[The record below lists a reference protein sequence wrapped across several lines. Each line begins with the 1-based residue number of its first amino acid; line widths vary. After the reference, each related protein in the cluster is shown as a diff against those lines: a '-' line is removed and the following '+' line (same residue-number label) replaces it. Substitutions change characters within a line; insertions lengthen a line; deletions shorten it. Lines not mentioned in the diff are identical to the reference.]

1 MAEAILSKLI
11 AERRALT
18 VSELTYQIKD
28 LLEGEFPD
36 LWVRGEISNF
46 KCHSSGHWYFTLK
59 DAHAQLP
66 CVCFRLQ
73 NRAIRFRPE
82 DGLEVYAR
90 GRLSVYEKR
99 GEYRLLVEY
108 LEPVGIGSLQM
119 AFEQLKARLAAE
131 GLFDPQRKRPLP
143 LMPRKIGVITSPT
156 GAAIRDILR
165 ILKRRN
171 RGIDVLL
178 FPVRVQGEGAA
189 QEIAEAIRIMN
200 ERDDLDVLIVGRGG
214 GSMEDL
220 WAFNEEI
227 VARAIFHSRLPVIS
241 AVGHETD
248 FTIAD
253 FVADV
258 RAPTPSAAAEM
269 VAARRDELIER
280 FASLELRLVKTVRY
294 LLARQRER
302 LSHLQARPGL
312 LRVRNVVQ
320 QALQRADELDY
331 RLQIAMG
338 KRLRA
343 ARERFAA
350 LSMRL
355 TAQRPSRRLAEAR
368 GRLTL
373 LQNRL
378 RTTLQE
384 RLHASRR
391 RLSLAA
397 GKLDALSP
405 LAVLSRGYALVW
417 NQRRILLRD
426 ATDVRVGERLRVRLC
441 RGQLNVVTEE
451 VIPDEQG
458 HGTHG
463 L

>member
-1 MAEAILSKLI
+1 MAPTILAKVA
-11 AERRALT
+11 AERHALT
-18 VSELTYQIKD
+18 VSELTYRIKD

-46 KCHSSGHWYFTLK
+46 KHHSSGHWYFTLK
-59 DAHAQLP
+59 DAHAQLS

-73 NRAIRFRPE
+73 NRLIRFRPE

-99 GEYRLLVEY
+99 GEYRLLVDY
-108 LEPVGIGSLQM
+108 MEPVGVGSLQL

-131 GLFDPQRKRPLP
+131 GLFDPERKRPLP

-156 GAAIRDILR
+156 GAVIRDILR

-171 RGIDVLL
+171 RGIDVLI
-178 FPVRVQGEGAA
+178 FPVRVQGDGAA
-189 QEIAEAIRIMN
+189 EEIAEAIRILN
-200 ERDDLDVLIVGRGG
+200 RRDDLDVLIVGRGG
-214 GSMEDL
+214 GSIEDL
-220 WAFNEEI
+220 WAFNEEV
-227 VARAIFHSRLPVIS
+227 VARAIFHSRIPIIS

-280 FASLELRLVKTVRY
+280 FAALELRLVKATRY
-294 LLARQRER
+294 LIVRRRER
-302 LSHLQARPGL
+302 LSQLQARPGL
-312 LRVRNVVQ
+312 MRARNLVQ
-320 QALQRADELDY
+320 QALQRADDLDY
-331 RLQIAMG
+331 RLQIAMT

-343 ARERFAA
+343 AREHFAA
-350 LSMRL
+350 LSLRL
-355 TAQRPSRRLAEAR
+355 TAQRPSRRLAETR
-368 GRLTL
+368 GRLAL

-378 RTTLQE
+378 NATIRE
-384 RLHASRR
+384 RIQTARR
-391 RLSLAA
+391 HLSSAV

-405 LAVLSRGYALVW
+405 LAVLSRGYAIVW
-417 NQRRILLRD
+417 NERGAIVRD
-426 ATDVRVGERLRVRLC
+426 ATDVSVGDRLRVRLFK
-441 RGQLNVVTEE
+441 GQVNVRTEE
-451 VIPDEQG
+451 VRPDE
-458 HGTHG
+458 
-463 L
+463 

>member
-1 MAEAILSKLI
+1 MAPTTLAKVA
-11 AERRALT
+11 AERHALT
-18 VSELTYQIKD
+18 VSELTYRIKD

-46 KCHSSGHWYFTLK
+46 KRHSSGHWYFTLK
-59 DAHAQLP
+59 DAHAQLS

-73 NRAIRFRPE
+73 NRLIRFRPE

-99 GEYRLLVEY
+99 GEYRLLVDY
-108 LEPVGIGSLQM
+108 MEPVGVGSLQL

-131 GLFDPQRKRPLP
+131 GLFDPERKRPLP

-156 GAAIRDILR
+156 GAVIRDILR

-171 RGIDVLL
+171 RGIDVLI
-178 FPVRVQGEGAA
+178 FPVRVQGDGAA
-189 QEIAEAIRIMN
+189 EEIAEAIRILN
-200 ERDDLDVLIVGRGG
+200 RRDDLDVLIVGRGG
-214 GSMEDL
+214 GSIEDL
-220 WAFNEEI
+220 WAFNEEV
-227 VARAIFHSRLPVIS
+227 VARAIFHSRIPIIS

-280 FASLELRLVKTVRY
+280 FAALELRLVKATRY
-294 LLARQRER
+294 LIVRRRER
-302 LSHLQARPGL
+302 LSQLQARPGL
-312 LRVRNVVQ
+312 MRARNLVQ
-320 QALQRADELDY
+320 QALQRADDLDY
-331 RLQIAMG
+331 RLQIAMT

-343 ARERFAA
+343 AREHFAA
-350 LSMRL
+350 LSLRL
-355 TAQRPSRRLAEAR
+355 TAQRPSRRLAETR
-368 GRLTL
+368 GRLAL

-378 RTTLQE
+378 NATIRE
-384 RLHASRR
+384 RIQTARR
-391 RLSLAA
+391 HLSSAV

-405 LAVLSRGYALVW
+405 LAVLSRGYAIVW
-417 NQRRILLRD
+417 NERGAIVRD
-426 ATDVRVGERLRVRLC
+426 AADVSVGDRLRVRLFK
-441 RGQLNVVTEE
+441 GQVNVRTEE
-451 VIPDEQG
+451 VRPDE
-458 HGTHG
+458 
-463 L
+463 

>member
-1 MAEAILSKLI
+1 MAPTTLAKVA
-11 AERRALT
+11 AERHALT
-18 VSELTYQIKD
+18 VSELTYRIKD

-46 KCHSSGHWYFTLK
+46 KHHSSGHWYFTLK
-59 DAHAQLP
+59 DAHAQLS

-73 NRAIRFRPE
+73 NRLIRFRPE

-99 GEYRLLVEY
+99 GEYRLLVDY
-108 LEPVGIGSLQM
+108 MEPVGVGSLQL

-131 GLFDPQRKRPLP
+131 GLFDPERKRPLP

-156 GAAIRDILR
+156 GAVIRDILR

-171 RGIDVLL
+171 RGIDVLI
-178 FPVRVQGEGAA
+178 FPVRVQGDGAA
-189 QEIAEAIRIMN
+189 EEIAEAIRILN
-200 ERDDLDVLIVGRGG
+200 RRDDLDVLIVGRGG
-214 GSMEDL
+214 GSIEDL
-220 WAFNEEI
+220 WAFNEEV
-227 VARAIFHSRLPVIS
+227 VARAIFHSRIPIIS

-280 FASLELRLVKTVRY
+280 FAALELRLVKATRY
-294 LLARQRER
+294 LIVRRRER
-302 LSHLQARPGL
+302 LSQLQARPGL
-312 LRVRNVVQ
+312 MRARNLVQ
-320 QALQRADELDY
+320 QALQRADDLDY
-331 RLQIAMG
+331 RLQIAMT

-343 ARERFAA
+343 AREHFAA
-350 LSMRL
+350 LSLRL
-355 TAQRPSRRLAEAR
+355 TAQRPSRRLAETR
-368 GRLTL
+368 GRLAL

-378 RTTLQE
+378 NATIRE
-384 RLHASRR
+384 RIQTARR
-391 RLSLAA
+391 HLSSAV

-405 LAVLSRGYALVW
+405 LAVLSRGYAIVW
-417 NQRRILLRD
+417 NERGAIVRD
-426 ATDVRVGERLRVRLC
+426 AADVSVGDRLRVRLFK
-441 RGQLNVVTEE
+441 GQVNVRTEE
-451 VIPDEQG
+451 VRPDE
-458 HGTHG
+458 
-463 L
+463 

>member
-1 MAEAILSKLI
+1 MAPTILAKVA
-11 AERRALT
+11 AERHALT
-18 VSELTYQIKD
+18 ISELTYRIKD

-46 KCHSSGHWYFTLK
+46 KHHSSGHWYFTLK
-59 DAHAQLP
+59 DAHAQLS

-73 NRAIRFRPE
+73 NRLIRFRPE

-99 GEYRLLVEY
+99 GEYRLLVDY
-108 LEPVGIGSLQM
+108 MEPVGVGSLQL

-131 GLFDPQRKRPLP
+131 GLFDPERKRSLP

-156 GAAIRDILR
+156 GAVIRDILR

-171 RGIDVLL
+171 RGIDVLI
-178 FPVRVQGEGAA
+178 FPVRVQGDGAA
-189 QEIAEAIRIMN
+189 EEIAEAIRILN
-200 ERDDLDVLIVGRGG
+200 RRDDLDVLIVGRGG
-214 GSMEDL
+214 GSIEDL
-220 WAFNEEI
+220 WAFNEEV
-227 VARAIFHSRLPVIS
+227 VARAIFHSRIPIIS

-280 FASLELRLVKTVRY
+280 FAALELRLVKATRY
-294 LLARQRER
+294 LIVRRRER
-302 LSHLQARPGL
+302 LSQLQARPGL
-312 LRVRNVVQ
+312 MRARNLVH
-320 QALQRADELDY
+320 QALQRADDLDY
-331 RLQIAMG
+331 RLQIAMT

-350 LSMRL
+350 LSLRL
-355 TAQRPSRRLAEAR
+355 TAQRPSRRLAETR
-368 GRLTL
+368 GRLAV

-378 RTTLQE
+378 SATMRE
-384 RLHASRR
+384 RIQTARR
-391 RLSLAA
+391 HLSSAV
-397 GKLDALSP
+397 GKLEALSP
-405 LAVLSRGYALVW
+405 LAVLSRGYAIVW
-417 NQRRILLRD
+417 NERGGIVRE
-426 ATDVRVGERLRVRLC
+426 AADVSVGDRLRVRLFK
-441 RGQLNVVTEE
+441 GQVNVRTEE
-451 VIPDEQG
+451 VRPDE
-458 HGTHG
+458 
-463 L
+463 

>member
-1 MAEAILSKLI
+1 MAPTILAKVA
-11 AERRALT
+11 AERHALT
-18 VSELTYQIKD
+18 VSELTYRIKD

-36 LWVRGEISNF
+36 LWIRGEISNF
-46 KCHSSGHWYFTLK
+46 KHHSSGHWYFTLK
-59 DAHAQLP
+59 DAHAQLS

-73 NRAIRFRPE
+73 NRLIRFRPE

-99 GEYRLLVEY
+99 GEYRLLVDY
-108 LEPVGIGSLQM
+108 MEPVGVGSLQL

-131 GLFDPQRKRPLP
+131 GLFDPERKRPLP

-156 GAAIRDILR
+156 GAVIRDILR

-171 RGIDVLL
+171 RGIDVLI
-178 FPVRVQGEGAA
+178 FPVRVQGDGAA
-189 QEIAEAIRIMN
+189 EEIAEAIRILN
-200 ERDDLDVLIVGRGG
+200 RRDDLDVLIVGRGG
-214 GSMEDL
+214 GSIEDL

-227 VARAIFHSRLPVIS
+227 VARAIFHSRIPIIS

-280 FASLELRLVKTVRY
+280 FAALELRLVKATRY
-294 LLARQRER
+294 LIVRRRER
-302 LSHLQARPGL
+302 LSQLQARPGL
-312 LRVRNVVQ
+312 MRARNLVQ
-320 QALQRADELDY
+320 QALQRADDLDY
-331 RLQIAMG
+331 RLQIAMT

-350 LSMRL
+350 LSLRL
-355 TAQRPSRRLAEAR
+355 TAQRPSRRLAETR
-368 GRLTL
+368 GRLAL

-378 RTTLQE
+378 SATIRE
-384 RLHASRR
+384 RIQTARR
-391 RLSLAA
+391 HLSAA
-397 GKLDALSP
+397 VGKLDALSP
-405 LAVLSRGYALVW
+405 LAVLSRGYAIVW
-417 NQRRILLRD
+417 NERGAIVRD
-426 ATDVRVGERLRVRLC
+426 AADVNVGDRLRVRLFKG
-441 RGQLNVVTEE
+441 RVNVVTEE
-451 VIPDEQG
+451 VRPDE
-458 HGTHG
+458 
-463 L
+463 

>member
-1 MAEAILSKLI
+1 MAPTILAKVA
-11 AERRALT
+11 AERHALT
-18 VSELTYQIKD
+18 VSELTYRIKD

-46 KCHSSGHWYFTLK
+46 KHHSSGHWYFTLK
-59 DAHAQLP
+59 DAHAQLS

-73 NRAIRFRPE
+73 NRLIRFRPE

-99 GEYRLLVEY
+99 GEYRLLVDY
-108 LEPVGIGSLQM
+108 MEPVGVGSLQL

-131 GLFDPQRKRPLP
+131 GLFDPERKRPLP

-156 GAAIRDILR
+156 GAVIRDILR

-171 RGIDVLL
+171 RGIDVLI
-178 FPVRVQGEGAA
+178 FPVRVQGDGAA
-189 QEIAEAIRIMN
+189 EEIAEAIRILN
-200 ERDDLDVLIVGRGG
+200 RRDDLDVLIVGRGG
-214 GSMEDL
+214 GSIEDL
-220 WAFNEEI
+220 WAFNEEV
-227 VARAIFHSRLPVIS
+227 VARAIFHSRIPIIS

-280 FASLELRLVKTVRY
+280 FAALELRLVKATRY
-294 LLARQRER
+294 LIVRRRER
-302 LSHLQARPGL
+302 LSQLQARPGL
-312 LRVRNVVQ
+312 MRARNLVQ
-320 QALQRADELDY
+320 QALQRADDLDY
-331 RLQIAMG
+331 RLQIAMT

-343 ARERFAA
+343 AREHFAA
-350 LSMRL
+350 LSLRL
-355 TAQRPSRRLAEAR
+355 TAQRPSRRLAETR
-368 GRLTL
+368 GRLAL

-378 RTTLQE
+378 NATIRE
-384 RLHASRR
+384 RIHTARR
-391 RLSLAA
+391 HLSSAV

-405 LAVLSRGYALVW
+405 LAVLARGYAIVW
-417 NQRRILLRD
+417 NERGAIVRD
-426 ATDVRVGERLRVRLC
+426 AADVSVGDRLRVRLFK
-441 RGQLNVVTEE
+441 GQVNVRTEE
-451 VIPDEQG
+451 VRPDE
-458 HGTHG
+458 
-463 L
+463 